1 MENNSEKTEEQAV
14 NVEAI
19 ALSSPALQH
28 QSEHY
33 PASWYGKVPKV
44 VRMAKT
50 VTDDFP
56 FGKKLICQKGYEYHV
71 IVNSH
76 GAVTAILGEKAR
88 LGLKPYEFEIIA
100 FH

>member
-1 MENNSEKTEEQAV
+1 MKEEQKKTEEQAV
-14 NVEAI
+14 DVEAI
-19 ALSSPALQH
+19 SLTSPALQH

-33 PASWYGKVPKV
+33 PASWHGKVPRV

-56 FGKKLICQKGYEYHV
+56 FGEKIVCQNEYEYHV
-71 IVNSH
+71 VVNSH
-76 GAVTAILGEKAR
+76 GAVAAILGERAR

>member
-1 MENNSEKTEEQAV
+1 MENNSKNTEEQAV
-14 NVEAI
+14 NLDALT
-19 ALSSPALQH
+19 LSSPALQH
-28 QSEHY
+28 QSKHY
-33 PASWYGKVPKV
+33 PASWHGKVPKV

-56 FGKKLICQKGYEYHV
+56 FGKKLVCQDGYEYHV
-71 IVNSH
+71 VVNSH
-76 GAVTAILGEKAR
+76 GAVAAILGDEAR